1 MFSSALNTERELLSE
16 REDIDILNRS
26 ALDSNG
32 KDTSSLRRSHIH
44 QRSNAGNRNHLLHV
58 AGREKFRGGGLFE
71 TKDGMARKCLE
82 LRYGTPLR
90 EHEQDQ
96 AEKEAQK

>member
-16 REDIDILNRS
+16 REDTAILNRS

-44 QRSNAGNRNHLLHV
+44 QGSSAGNRNHLLHA
-58 AGREKFRGGGLFE
+58 AGREKFRGGGLFG
-71 TKDGMARKCLE
+71 TKDGIARKFLE
-82 LRYGTPLR
+82 LRYGTPPR
-90 EHEQDQ
+90 EHEQD
-96 AEKEAQK
+96 

>member
-1 MFSSALNTERELLSE
+1 MFSSALNTERELLSQ

-26 ALDSNG
+26 ALDSNS
-32 KDTSSLRRSHIH
+32 KDASSLRRSHIH
-44 QRSNAGNRNHLLHV
+44 QRSDAGNRNHLLHV

-71 TKDGMARKCLE
+71 TKDGIARKFLE

-90 EHEQDQ
+90 EHEQEQ
-96 AEKEAQK
+96 AEKEA